1 MEDSILEIIRERL
14 DHMDR
19 DELEQLNRVL
29 DMLESCQ
36 SDPAPS
42 AGQGSE
48 DS

>member
-19 DELEQLNRVL
+19 GELVQLNQLL
-29 DMLESCQ
+29 DMLELCQ

-42 AGQGSE
+42 SGQGSE